1 MMSLQDARTYAFNL
15 ALTLMVS
22 IVIIRAGDGSV
33 SVMVSADY
41 DGDESAILSE
51 VDPYEL

>member
-15 ALTLMVS
+15 ALTLMVT

-33 SVMVSADY
+33 SVMPFAEY
-41 DGDESAILSE
+41 DGDESVILSE
-51 VDPYEL
+51 IDPYDL

>member
-15 ALTLMVS
+15 ALTLMVT

-33 SVMVSADY
+33 SVMPATEY
-41 DGDESAILSE
+41 DGDEAVILAE
-51 VDPYEL
+51 YDPFD

>member
-1 MMSLQDARTYAFNL
+1 MSLQDARTYAFNL

-33 SVMVSADY
+33 SVMPLTEY
-41 DGDESAILSE
+41 DGDASVIIAE